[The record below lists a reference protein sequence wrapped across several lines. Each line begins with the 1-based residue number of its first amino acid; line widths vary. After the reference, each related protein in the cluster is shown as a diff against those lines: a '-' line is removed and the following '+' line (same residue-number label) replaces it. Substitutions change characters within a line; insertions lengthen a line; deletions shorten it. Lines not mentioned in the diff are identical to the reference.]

1 MYVYEYFIKFMIA
14 YPKYG
19 ITSVLLMC
27 LIPLNDIYLS
37 NKYANLFDSI
47 QKGTFQI
54 NEFVVILCI
63 MIILQIGW
71 GIDDIINAKQTPD
84 LQHFCRKQMLTTIFD
99 KLNNDF
105 SDLLTGDL
113 ISKIMR
119 AEHILMIWYNRCFSY
134 IIPYIIETLIA
145 LYLITKMDVKLG
157 LCFILMLCLFS
168 ASMLSSPNECGRK
181 DKTKNINSTSIYE
194 EVDDVL
200 SNYQTIFKKNTLS
213 SEMTRLD
220 TFNESYKEMFFK
232 TISCT
237 TKYRVLQSGLL
248 ITFLTYFI
256 YRSFELLKTK
266 QLDNS
271 VFFTALIV
279 VKQIVNNMI
288 HTIDLSRDYTVDW
301 DILMSTNFFTKDLNV
316 RKKANCK
323 NIEMNETILE
333 LHNVSFKY
341 EKAKSYILQN
351 INWKINRYDKIA
363 LTGNIGSGKSTLLKI
378 LLKIYEP
385 ESGSVYVNGKC
396 YSNVSIKMVH
406 KFISFMPQN
415 CVLFNRSLIENI
427 QYGNKN
433 KITKD
438 DIIRLLKS
446 NNITTFDNL
455 SNGLDTLCGKNGNNL
470 SGGQRQL
477 VWFIRIYYS
486 ESSIV
491 LLDEPTSSLDEK
503 SKEMLLNLINVLL
516 KDKTTIIIT
525 HDPYMINKFDNVISI
540 DELNSK

>member
-1 MYVYEYFIKFMIA
+1 MYVYEYFTKFMIA

-37 NKYANLFDSI
+37 NKYAKLFDSI
-47 QKGTFQI
+47 QKGNFQI

-84 LQHFCRKQMLTTIFD
+84 LQHFCRKQMLTKIFD

-134 IIPYIIETLIA
+134 IIPYIIETIIA
-145 LYLITKMDVKLG
+145 LYLIIKMDLKLG

-181 DKTKNINSTSIYE
+181 DKTTNIISTSIYE

-213 SEMTRLD
+213 SELTRLD
-220 TFNESYKEMFFK
+220 TFNESYKQMFFK

-237 TKYRVLQSGLL
+237 TKYRVLQSCLL

-256 YRSFELLKTK
+256 YRSFELLKTN

-271 VFFTALIV
+271 VFFTAIIV

-301 DILMSTNFFTKDLNV
+301 DILMSTNFFTKDINTH
-316 RKKANCK
+316 KKVNCK
-323 NIEMNETILE
+323 NIERNETILE
-333 LHNVSFKY
+333 LRNVSFKY
-341 EKAKSYILQN
+341 EKAKSYILRH
-351 INWKINRYDKIA
+351 INWKINIKV
-363 LTGNIGSGKSTLLKI
+363 LVSFTLIISQNMRTRLVVNCI
-378 LLKIYEP
+378 LLDR
-385 ESGSVYVNGKC
+385 
-396 YSNVSIKMVH
+396 H
-406 KFISFMPQN
+406 
-415 CVLFNRSLIENI
+415 
-427 QYGNKN
+427 
-433 KITKD
+433 
-438 DIIRLLKS
+438 
-446 NNITTFDNL
+446 
-455 SNGLDTLCGKNGNNL
+455 
-470 SGGQRQL
+470 
-477 VWFIRIYYS
+477 
-486 ESSIV
+486 
-491 LLDEPTSSLDEK
+491 
-503 SKEMLLNLINVLL
+503 
-516 KDKTTIIIT
+516 
-525 HDPYMINKFDNVISI
+525 
-540 DELNSK
+540 